1 MLKGWQP
8 RPAPQYSRLRRTR
21 CSAIPT
27 GSTSSAKEDQEPPF
41 TELKKPPC
49 LLGAWGTPGPWQGS
63 LNPPSSVDWTGS
75 EWSVLLSILTAQPRL
90 RYTSRYTGFRPTLPA
105 PWTRRNHT
113 DTGPLR
119 THRQISQHLLPPSHQ
134 HAPHTCNANLRDP
147 SRPGIKLGSGLRS
160 QSPKAPLTAGT
171 GSPRD
176 SCFCS

>member
-63 LNPPSSVDWTGS
+63 LNPPPVWTGLDRS
-75 EWSVLLSILTAQPRL
+75 GPCFFPSSLPNPGFVTPPGTQGSVLPSPLPGPGETTQIQAPSEPTGRFPSTSCHPATSTPHIHAMLTSGTPVGL
-90 RYTSRYTGFRPTLPA
+90 ESNWA
-105 PWTRRNHT
+105 P
-113 DTGPLR
+113 D
-119 THRQISQHLLPPSHQ
+119 
-134 HAPHTCNANLRDP
+134 
-147 SRPGIKLGSGLRS
+147 
-160 QSPKAPLTAGT
+160 
-171 GSPRD
+171 
-176 SCFCS
+176 